1 MMFKWV
7 PFAIFSLFLTACG
20 SNPQSYITGKSEPIV
35 NIDAAIN
42 PYIEI
47 EAKSDSLSVKNISQ
61 HPLQMV
67 YKLFWYDKLGV
78 SQSNDLEESGKNW
91 QPLWLNVQEK
101 QSIPLVKPT
110 EESEN
115 YRVYVK

>member
-1 MMFKWV
+1 MMFKWI

-35 NIDAAIN
+35 NIDATIN
-42 PYIEI
+42 PYIEVD
-47 EAKSDSLSVKNISQ
+47 AKSDSLSVKNISQ
-61 HPLQMV
+61 HSLQMV

-78 SQSNDLEESGKNW
+78 SQSNDIEEPGKNW
-91 QPLWLNVQEK
+91 QSLRLNTQEK
-101 QSIPLVKPT
+101 QIISLIKPT

>member
-1 MMFKWV
+1 MMFKWI

-35 NIDAAIN
+35 NIDATIN
-42 PYIEI
+42 PYIEVD
-47 EAKSDSLSVKNISQ
+47 AKSDSLSVKNISQ
-61 HPLQMV
+61 HSLQMA

-78 SQSNDLEESGKNW
+78 SQSNDIEESGKNW
-91 QPLWLNVQEK
+91 QLRWLNTQEK
-101 QSIPLVKPT
+101 QIIPLVKPT

-115 YRVYVK
+115 YRIYIK

>member
-1 MMFKWV
+1 MFKWI

-35 NIDAAIN
+35 NIDATIN
-42 PYIEI
+42 PYIEVD
-47 EAKSDSLSVKNISQ
+47 AKSDSLSVKNISQ
-61 HPLQMV
+61 HSLQMV

-78 SQSNDLEESGKNW
+78 SQSNDIEEPGKNW
-91 QPLWLNVQEK
+91 QSLRLNTQEK
-101 QSIPLVKPT
+101 QIIPLVKPA

-115 YRVYVK
+115 YRIYIK

>member
-1 MMFKWV
+1 MMFKWI

-42 PYIEI
+42 PYIEVD
-47 EAKSDSLSVKNISQ
+47 AKSDSLSVKNISQ
-61 HPLQMV
+61 HSLKMV

-78 SQSNDLEESGKNW
+78 SQSHDLEESGKNW
-91 QPLWLNVQEK
+91 QSLWLNTQEK
-101 QSIPLVKPT
+101 QIIPLIKPT

-115 YRVYVK
+115 YRIYIK